1 MTGAQKVGLKLSKN
15 DVCVLQTKCY
25 GISVP
30 PTFAFG
36 PWLSVPITIGRK
48 VPIDGTARLA

>member
-15 DVCVLQTKCY
+15 DVCVANQN

-48 VPIDGTARLA
+48 VPIDVTARLA